1 MINKKM
7 KCLYIVIAVTMTMGA
22 HAFDLEDYATTY
34 NQTRDAY
41 NRAENEL
48 EASAAAL
55 IAAEMAY
62 IDATKSYTSSLNMPE
77 LGVKSERVLLEAEK

>member
-1 MINKKM
+1 MINRKM
-7 KCLYIVIAVTMTMGA
+7 KCLYIAIAVTMTMGA
-22 HAFDLEDYATTY
+22 HAFDLEDYANTY
-34 NQTRDAY
+34 NQTRFAY
-41 NRAENEL
+41 DRAENEL
-48 EASAAAL
+48 EASAAAV